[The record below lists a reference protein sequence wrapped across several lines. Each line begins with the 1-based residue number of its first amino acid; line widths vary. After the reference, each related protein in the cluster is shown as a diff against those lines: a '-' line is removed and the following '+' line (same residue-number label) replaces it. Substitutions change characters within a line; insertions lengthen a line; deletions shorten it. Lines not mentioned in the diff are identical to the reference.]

1 MSSQPSQL
9 VVFSLA
15 GEEYALPI
23 THVHEIIRYAEPRSV
38 SSTDPTVRGVISL
51 RGKIL
56 PVYDLLSRLG
66 LARAEAA
73 AEEDVPVEANIVI
86 VESDAEMAGVI
97 CDEVE
102 EVITVEAEQL
112 DEAPGAD
119 RTAIDGIAQI
129 DDRLVVLL
137 NPEGIVAGGR
147 ATGVAPVAE
156 GSAPAADDAAARAP
170 VAA

>member
-1 MSSQPSQL
+1 MSEETSKQL

-23 THVHEIIRYAEPRSV
+23 THVHEIIRYAEPRTV
-38 SSTDPTVRGVISL
+38 ASTDPTVRGVISL

-56 PVYDLLSRLG
+56 PVFDLLGRLG
-66 LARAEAA
+66 LDREAHGSGA
-73 AEEDVPVEANIVI
+73 GEANIII

-102 EVITVEAEQL
+102 EVITVETESI
-112 DEAPGAD
+112 DEAPSAD
-119 RTAIDGIAQI
+119 RTAIDGIAKI

-137 NPEGIVAGGR
+137 NPHGIVVGAR
-147 ATGVAPVAE
+147 RRPEADVAVEA
-156 GSAPAADDAAARAP
+156 APAAT

>member
-1 MSSQPSQL
+1 VSDHRDVSAENLTTQL

-38 SSTDPTVRGVISL
+38 ASGDPSVRGVISL

-56 PVYDLLSRLG
+56 PVLDLANRLG
-66 LARAEAA
+66 LASDATAA
-73 AEEDVPVEANIVI
+73 ANIVI
-86 VESDAEMAGVI
+86 VETDNEMAGVV

-102 EVITVEAEQL
+102 EVITVSPEQL
-112 DEAPGAD
+112 EEAPGAD
-119 RTAIDGIAQI
+119 ATSIDGIAKI

-137 NPEGIVAGGR
+137 NPHGIVPGAARRREVPAVGG
-147 ATGVAPVAE
+147 
-156 GSAPAADDAAARAP
+156 ADDVALAA
-170 VAA
+170 

>member
-1 MSSQPSQL
+1 MSADTTTTQL

-23 THVHEIIRYAEPRSV
+23 SHVHEIIRYAEPRSV
-38 SSTDPTVRGVISL
+38 ASSDPSVRGVISL

-56 PVYDLLSRLG
+56 PVLDLAQRLG
-66 LARAEAA
+66 LDRAA
-73 AEEDVPVEANIVI
+73 DGVESNIVI
-86 VESDAEMAGVI
+86 VETDAEMAGVI

-102 EVITVEAEQL
+102 EVITVESSTLE
-112 DEAPGAD
+112 EAPGSD
-119 RTAIDGIAQI
+119 HVSIDGIAKI

-137 NPEGIVAGGR
+137 NPHGIVPGAAR
-147 ATGVAPVAE
+147 RQAE
-156 GSAPAADDAAARAP
+156 TAADEATTEVA

>member
-1 MSSQPSQL
+1 VSVSSQPSQL

-23 THVHEIIRYAEPRSV
+23 THVHEIIRYTEPRSV
-38 SSTDPTVRGVISL
+38 ASTDPTVRGVISL

-56 PVYDLLSRLG
+56 PVYDLLARLG
-66 LARAEAA
+66 LARGTGDGEA
-73 AEEDVPVEANIVI
+73 PVEANIVI

-102 EVITVEAEQL
+102 EVITVESEQL
-112 DEAPGAD
+112 DDAPGAD

-129 DDRLVVLL
+129 EDRLVVLL
-137 NPEGIVAGGR
+137 NPHGIVAGGR
-147 ATGVAPVAE
+147 R
-156 GSAPAADDAAARAP
+156 SAVVEEAAASGPAADVAVAAA
-170 VAA
+170 

>member
-1 MSSQPSQL
+1 VSEEVSRQL

-15 GEEYALPI
+15 GEEYGLPI
-23 THVHEIIRYAEPRSV
+23 THVHEIIRYAEPRTV
-38 SSTDPTVRGVISL
+38 ASTDPTVRGVISL

-56 PVYDLLSRLG
+56 PVFDLLGRLG
-66 LARAEAA
+66 LARHDGAEGT
-73 AEEDVPVEANIVI
+73 VEANIVI

-102 EVITVEAEQL
+102 EVITVDPEQL
-112 DEAPGAD
+112 EEAPSAD
-119 RTAIDGIAQI
+119 RTAIDGIAKI

-137 NPEGIVAGGR
+137 NPHGIVAAGR
-147 ATGVAPVAE
+147 RQGEVDLAGAE
-156 GSAPAADDAAARAP
+156 APAEAAA